1 MNARRAT
8 VNIAVEGVDI
18 TSSILPYLK
27 SMSYIDNEED
37 ETDELQIQLHDREA
51 IWMEKWLNEL
61 IDASVS
67 SGSGRENVSDGYG
80 GRTGVGGDG
89 ISTPWPTGQLTDM
102 QIQQGGFLYLYNLPG
117 DNLIGNRSGTAPQ
130 AAGGRVSTGLMM
142 DANIILE
149 NWTQG
154 GGAAA
159 LRCGRFELDSAA
171 ASGPPAVITLKCTSL
186 PFKTRVRQTKQS
198 RAWEYYTL
206 SGIAR
211 EIARSNGM
219 SCMYESAFNPFY
231 VRVEQ
236 TKTSDSQFL
245 ETLCHN
251 AGISLKMTDNTV
263 VLFDQAAYEARPAV
277 CAIRRGDGTY
287 TKYKLSAGTADTK
300 YASCRV
306 SYTPPGGGCI
316 QGIARVEDYNADAK
330 NNQQL
335 EITAKVDSQEE
346 ARALAAKLLRRHN
359 RYATTASFTLP
370 GAYSLVAGVTVM
382 LERWGAW
389 NGKYIVSQ
397 AKHTVSGGGYVVDV
411 KLRKVLEGY

>member
-1 MNARRAT
+1 M
-8 VNIAVEGVDI
+8 
-18 TSSILPYLK
+18 
-27 SMSYIDNEED
+27 
-37 ETDELQIQLHDREA
+37 
-51 IWMEKWLNEL
+51 
-61 IDASVS
+61 
-67 SGSGRENVSDGYG
+67 
-80 GRTGVGGDG
+80 
-89 ISTPWPTGQLTDM
+89 
-102 QIQQGGFLYLYNLPG
+102 
-117 DNLIGNRSGTAPQ
+117 
-130 AAGGRVSTGLMM
+130 
-142 DANIILE
+142 
-149 NWTQG
+149 
-154 GGAAA
+154 
-159 LRCGRFELDSAA
+159 
-171 ASGPPAVITLKCTSL
+171 
-186 PFKTRVRQTKQS
+186 
-198 RAWEYYTL
+198 
-206 SGIAR
+206 
-211 EIARSNGM
+211 
-219 SCMYESAFNPFY
+219 
-231 VRVEQ
+231 EQ